1 MVTAVCPDLFQ
12 RTALADFSVSGDVEM
27 IADVGESPGLVGG
40 PKGFHR
46 EITVVTSGAAMDY
59 KEAHLPVILVKTRG
73 YHTPQAVKPN
83 VPAKAV
89 ATAMITLMITPHT
102 DFFFS
107 CSIL

>member
-1 MVTAVCPDLFQ
+1 
-12 RTALADFSVSGDVEM
+12 
-27 IADVGESPGLVGG
+27 
-40 PKGFHR
+40 
-46 EITVVTSGAAMDY
+46 MDY

>member
-1 MVTAVCPDLFQ
+1 
-12 RTALADFSVSGDVEM
+12 M
-27 IADVGESPGLVGG
+27 IADVGEPTILMCAS
-40 PKGFHR
+40 KRFHGK
-46 EITVVTSGAAMDY
+46 IPVVACCAAMNY
-59 KEAHLPVILVKTRG
+59 KEANLPVILVKTRG